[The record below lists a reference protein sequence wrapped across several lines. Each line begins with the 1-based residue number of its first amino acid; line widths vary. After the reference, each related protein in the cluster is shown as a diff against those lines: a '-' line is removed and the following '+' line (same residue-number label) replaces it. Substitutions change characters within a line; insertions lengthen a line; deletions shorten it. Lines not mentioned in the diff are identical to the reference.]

1 MEHIGLK
8 TTRLRSLGGE
18 QLILG
23 NSDVINTRIRN
34 LGRMEDRRG
43 ALKVGVTYDTPRDLL
58 AQIPGWIEEI
68 VAAQEETRFDR
79 CHLSGFADSAIEF
92 DTVFYMT
99 VPSTPGSWTRSRR
112 CCSRSTNGS
121 TGTASSSRT
130 RHRSSTRSPRL
141 VDKNPLES
149 IVWAAVAAG
158 FGPAAHGFG
167 THTVSLPFRQDLRV
181 RHARGVTSAGTRPAS
196 QSTRMD
202 TTDFS
207 FHTSPI
213 MLLSGT
219 ANPALA
225 QGIADV
231 LGERLCDVTIKRFAD
246 GEIFVRID
254 ENVRGRDVF
263 LIQPTNP
270 PAENVLELL
279 ILLDAAKRASAARV
293 TAVVP
298 YYGYGRSDR
307 KDQPRVSIAAKL
319 LANLMT
325 AAGADRVLSID
336 FHQHQIQGFFD
347 IPVDHLYAAP
357 VFRRYYEMKKL
368 DNLVVVATDVSAAKM
383 ARGYARRL
391 GGDLA
396 IIDKRRPAPNEAEV
410 SNIVGEV
417 EGKHCI
423 VPDDMIDTAGT
434 MVSAIEVL
442 KERGAL
448 DIYVLATHPLFSGRR
463 WSASRWPT

>member
-1 MEHIGLK
+1 
-8 TTRLRSLGGE
+8 
-18 QLILG
+18 
-23 NSDVINTRIRN
+23 
-34 LGRMEDRRG
+34 
-43 ALKVGVTYDTPRDLL
+43 
-58 AQIPGWIEEI
+58 
-68 VAAQEETRFDR
+68 
-79 CHLSGFADSAIEF
+79 
-92 DTVFYMT
+92 
-99 VPSTPGSWTRSRR
+99 
-112 CCSRSTNGS
+112 
-121 TGTASSSRT
+121 
-130 RHRSSTRSPRL
+130 
-141 VDKNPLES
+141 
-149 IVWAAVAAG
+149 
-158 FGPAAHGFG
+158 
-167 THTVSLPFRQDLRV
+167 
-181 RHARGVTSAGTRPAS
+181 
-196 QSTRMD
+196 MD

-213 MLLSGT
+213 LLLSGT
-219 ANPALA
+219 ANPALG

-279 ILLDAAKRASAARV
+279 ILIDAAKRASAARV

-434 MVSAIEVL
+434 MVSAVREL
-442 KERGAL
+442 KERGAR
-448 DIYVLATHPLFSGRR
+448 DIYVLATHPLISGPAVKRLA
-463 WSASRWPT
+463 SADVKEITVTDTVPLAPGVQEALPNLTVLSVASLLAQAIESTHANTSVSKLFK